1 MHWLASFRTMLEN
14 TDWLLSYSS
23 QKYFSIK
30 KEYAFKSTTVGNR
43 KACAWVILCPTLQD
57 VHQHSRVSV
66 PHLYPEG
73 AGPSLV
79 QQDLAD
85 RNLDTALLADCTLDE
100 ASAIIPSL
108 VNAVDQI
115 RQEEPQGSPGGM
127 PCWILCCGFD
137 MA

>member
-1 MHWLASFRTMLEN
+1 M
-14 TDWLLSYSS
+14 
-23 QKYFSIK
+23 
-30 KEYAFKSTTVGNR
+30 
-43 KACAWVILCPTLQD
+43 
-57 VHQHSRVSV
+57 
-66 PHLYPEG
+66 YPEG

-79 QQDLAD
+79 QQDVAD
-85 RNLDTALLADCTLDE
+85 RNLDTALRADCTLDE

-115 RQEEPQGSPGGM
+115 RQEEPQVSPGGM